1 MPTVFAINSTFFF
14 GVGINIFEISLQL
27 KCPRHDANIA
37 VVLTKRPIN
46 TAFFCFGER
55 KSAAIP
61 GIFSYIFLV

>member
-46 TAFFCFGER
+46 TAFFALAKESQLRFQG
-55 KSAAIP
+55 S
-61 GIFSYIFLV
+61 LVIYF

>member
-27 KCPRHDANIA
+27 KCPKHDANIA

-46 TAFFCFGER
+46 TAFFALAKET
-55 KSAAIP
+55 
-61 GIFSYIFLV
+61 